1 MEEEA
6 AYMLFTPDGA
16 KHRKIESITVVF
28 QINYIELDMEVDT
41 GAAISIISMAT
52 YCRLWQK
59 HLAPPLPPTNKRLIP
74 TQLRHWRYKELLQF

>member
-16 KHRKIESITVVF
+16 KHRKIESIMVILQVNNF
-28 QINYIELDMEVDT
+28 ELDMEVGM

-52 YCRLWQK
+52 CCRLWPKQLASPSIAADQQK
-59 HLAPPLPPTNKRLIP
+59 ASYLHS
-74 TQLRHWRYKELLQF
+74 